1 MTSFLIRKIAFL
13 IFRSK
18 KKMKFLILFVSL
30 IALAQ
35 SASIS
40 SPEKKLPFSDLKRYS
55 VSGILSLPYAEVAE
69 PFRVWYDE
77 EQYSSRI
84 DYYDGM
90 VSTIQLAPSS
100 ASDLG
105 CGIYT

>member
-1 MTSFLIRKIAFL
+1 
-13 IFRSK
+13 
-18 KKMKFLILFVSL
+18 MKFLIFLTFVSL

-35 SASIS
+35 SASINS
-40 SPEKKLPFSDLKRYS
+40 KKLPFSDLKRYS

-90 VSTIQLAPSS
+90 VSTVQLAPTT

-105 CGIYT
+105 VGNFKNIINF

>member
-1 MTSFLIRKIAFL
+1 
-13 IFRSK
+13 
-18 KKMKFLILFVSL
+18 MKFLIFLTFVSL
-30 IALAQ
+30 IAFAQ
-35 SASIS
+35 SASINTI
-40 SPEKKLPFSDLKRYS
+40 KLPFSDLKRYS

-90 VSTIQLAPSS
+90 VSTVQLAPTS

-105 CGIYT
+105 VGNFKNIINLKWSFEIKKYL